1 MKKLIL
7 IALPA
12 LLFIAGCSSTKVTDS
27 WSSNTV
33 NTQMKKILVLGLFKD
48 QDRRIRMQMERQ
60 LADDLKKYGY
70 DAVSSYDTYGPKSFG
85 SMDEQKALQMLKDN
99 SIDGVVT
106 IAMLDRSR
114 ERRFVPNGFGYPY
127 YPGFW
132 GYYSYYYPRIY
143 QPGYYETNTNYYFET
158 NLYNASDNN
167 KLLYSAQSKSFD
179 PSSVRALA
187 DEYSRSIVRDMRKK
201 SVLAN
206 G

>member
-1 MKKLIL
+1 
-7 IALPA
+7 
-12 LLFIAGCSSTKVTDS
+12 
-27 WSSNTV
+27 
-33 NTQMKKILVLGLFKD
+33 MKKILVLGLFKD

-114 ERRFVPNGFGYPY
+114 ERRFVPSGLGYPS

-158 NLYNASDNN
+158 NLYNTSDNN

-187 DEYSRSIVRDMRKK
+187 DEYARSIVRDMRKK